1 MNSNKLNKTK
11 NFIFIKNNSKKL
23 NLDLVIIDKYLNIIS
38 NTNSSNLNSTNLNSS
53 NLNSTNLNSSNLN
66 STNLCVLNKDNI
78 DKNKKIEILTSMLNK
93 INEQLK
99 ILLNN
104 DELIGGSYYDDFI
117 EYKIKYIKYKI
128 KYILLKNN

>member
-38 NTNSSNLNSTNLNSS
+38 NTNSS

>member
-1 MNSNKLNKTK
+1 MNSNILNKTR

-23 NLDLVIIDKYLNIIS
+23 NLDLVIIDKYLHIIS
-38 NTNSSNLNSTNLNSS
+38 NTNSTNLNLTNLNSTNLNS
-53 NLNSTNLNSSNLN
+53 TNLN
-66 STNLCVLNKDNI
+66 STNLCVLNEDNI

-104 DELIGGSYYDDFI
+104 DELIGGSYYDDFT

>member
-1 MNSNKLNKTK
+1 MNSNILNKTR
-11 NFIFIKNNSKKL
+11 NFTFIKNNSKKL
-23 NLDLVIIDKYLNIIS
+23 NLDLVIIDKYLHIIS
-38 NTNSSNLNSTNLNSS
+38 NTNSTNLNSTNLNS
-53 NLNSTNLNSSNLN
+53 TNLN
-66 STNLCVLNKDNI
+66 STNLCVLNEDNI

-104 DELIGGSYYDDFI
+104 DELIGGSYYDDFT